1 MPLQNTI
8 ASFLLA
14 WKRIIPAAVGRDS
27 HLSRCETVY
36 PACRSRM
43 HLLFACLVK
52 LNARLRTGRKGP
64 LGHARQLALARAM
77 HDFSEVAR
85 NALPSDTDSFLTL
98 PDPMDSQFWVSALS
112 GLALCFCLL

>member
-1 MPLQNTI
+1 
-8 ASFLLA
+8 
-14 WKRIIPAAVGRDS
+14 
-27 HLSRCETVY
+27 
-36 PACRSRM
+36 M